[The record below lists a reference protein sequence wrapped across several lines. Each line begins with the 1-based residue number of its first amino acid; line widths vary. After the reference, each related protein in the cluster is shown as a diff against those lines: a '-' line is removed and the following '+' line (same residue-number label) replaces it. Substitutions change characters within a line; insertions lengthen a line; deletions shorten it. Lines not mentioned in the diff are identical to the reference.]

1 MTTTL
6 NLRSPE
12 DLLAAAPVVL
22 GFVPTDSAVMFTFD
36 GPICF
41 HARVDLP
48 QDGLE
53 IDACVDTLLAP
64 CLHHE
69 VGRVLF
75 LLFTDDPDAAARVTG
90 RLVPAFRGAGIGVI
104 DVLRADGRRWYPLL
118 GSRVSVP
125 LSGVPYDVS
134 AHPFL
139 TASVLHGRVTHRSR
153 AELEATLAPDPGA
166 VARVAAAAPDADV
179 PPPDASWLLE
189 TVVRHVDAGSAPDA
203 AETARLLRC
212 LDDTETRDVALR
224 LLRRPVAEAHARLW
238 ADVVRR
244 APEDYVAPAAAL
256 LGFAAWVW
264 GHGALAWCAVDRC
277 LAADPGHGIAHQ
289 LARILTHAVPP
300 SLWEEVAVHEDPV
313 QTLAARAPDP

>member
-12 DLLAAAPVVL
+12 DLIAAAPVVL
-22 GFVPTDSAVMFTFD
+22 GFVPADSAVMFTFD
-36 GPICF
+36 GPTCF

-48 QDGLE
+48 QDDAE
-53 IDACVDTLLAP
+53 VDACVETLLAP
-64 CLHHE
+64 CLQHG

-75 LLFTDDPDAAARVTG
+75 LLFTDDPGPADRVTR
-90 RLVPAFRGAGIGVI
+90 RLVPAFRAAGIGVI

-118 GSRVSVP
+118 APRGPVP
-125 LSGVPYDVS
+125 PSGVPYDVS

-153 AELEATLAPDPGA
+153 ADLEATLAPDPAA
-166 VARVAAAAPDADV
+166 VARVAAVAPDASL
-179 PPPDASWLLE
+179 PSPDASWLLE
-189 TVVRHVDAGSAPDA
+189 TVVRHVDAGSAPDDDVTA
-203 AETARLLRC
+203 ALLSC
-212 LDDTETRDVALR
+212 LDDVEARDAALR
-224 LLRRPVAEAHARLW
+224 LLRRPVAEGHARFW
-238 ADVVRR
+238 GDVVRR

-277 LAADPGHGIAHQ
+277 LVADPGYRIAHL

-300 SLWEEVAVHEDPV
+300 SIWEEVRAREDPV

>member
-12 DLLAAAPVVL
+12 DLIAAAPVVL
-22 GFVPTDSAVMFTFD
+22 GFVPADSAVMFTFD
-36 GPICF
+36 GPTCF

-48 QDGLE
+48 QDVLE
-53 IDACVDTLLAP
+53 VDACVETLLAP
-64 CLHHE
+64 CLLHG

-75 LLFTDDPDAAARVTG
+75 LLFTDDPVVAARVTG
-90 RLVPAFRGAGIGVI
+90 RLVPAFRAAGVGVI

-118 GSRVSVP
+118 GSRGSVP
-125 LSGVPYDVS
+125 SSGVPYDVS

-153 AELEATLAPDPGA
+153 TELEATLAPDPAA
-166 VARVAAAAPDADV
+166 VARVVAAAPGAGLA
-179 PPPDASWLLE
+179 PGASWLLE
-189 TVVRHVDAGSAPDA
+189 TVVRHVDAGSAPDD

-212 LDDTETRDVALR
+212 LGDTETRDAALR

-238 ADVVRR
+238 GDVVRR

-277 LAADPGHGIAHQ
+277 LAADPGYPIAHQ

-300 SLWEEVAVHEDPV
+300 SIWEEVSVHQDPV